1 MGVYVNNNNERIF
14 YEFYLDNESMF
25 YEFYVNNK

>member
-25 YEFYVNNK
+25 YECLCEQ